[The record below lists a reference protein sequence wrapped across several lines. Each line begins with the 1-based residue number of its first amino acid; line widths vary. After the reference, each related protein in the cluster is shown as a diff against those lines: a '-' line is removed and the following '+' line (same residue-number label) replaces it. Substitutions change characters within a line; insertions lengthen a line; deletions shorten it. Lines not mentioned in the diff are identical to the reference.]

1 VGVRPDECRLARR
14 RSRFKAISP
23 NGYPEEVTQT
33 PVAPATAGDARP
45 GLSEGTGRRSRS
57 RSKVSAYVALTK
69 PRIIELLLVTTLP
82 AMVLAARG
90 LPHWSVVVATMVGG
104 TLAAGSA
111 NALNCYVDRDID
123 AVMRRT
129 GHRPLARDEVSPR
142 DALIFGILLGIGS
155 IALMASVTNLLAAGL
170 TVLAIAFYVII
181 YTMVL
186 KRRTAQNIVW
196 GGAAGCMP
204 VLIGW
209 AAVTDR
215 LAWAPVILF
224 AIVFFWTP
232 PHFWALAIR
241 YREDYARAGV
251 PMLPV
256 VATPLRVAREIVVY
270 SWLTVAT
277 SLALWP
283 VATGWIYGAL
293 AGLAGV
299 ALLVS
304 AHQLLARTKS
314 GGDVRPMRLFH
325 LSNSYLAFIFVA
337 VAVDTFVR

>member
-1 VGVRPDECRLARR
+1 VRARP
-14 RSRFKAISP
+14 SRFAS
-23 NGYPEEVTQT
+23 
-33 PVAPATAGDARP
+33 
-45 GLSEGTGRRSRS
+45 
-57 RSKVSAYVALTK
+57 YVALTK

-82 AMVLAARG
+82 TMILAAGG
-90 LPHWSVVVATMVGG
+90 LPDWTVVVATMVGG

-129 GHRPLARDEVSPR
+129 GHRPLARHDVTPR
-142 DALIFGILLGIGS
+142 GALIFGLVLG
-155 IALMASVTNLLAAGL
+155 AVAVTLMGATTNLLAAAL
-170 TVLAIAFYVII
+170 TALAIAFYVVV
-181 YTMVL
+181 YTMIL

-209 AAVTDR
+209 AAVTGS
-215 LAWAPVILF
+215 LAWAPAVLF
-224 AIVFFWTP
+224 AVVFFWTP

-256 VATPLRVAREIVVY
+256 VASPRRVAGEIVVY
-270 SWLTVAT
+270 SWLTVLA

-283 VATGWIYGAL
+283 IATGWVYGVL
-293 AGLAGV
+293 AAGAGAV
-299 ALLVS
+299 LLVAAQRLYRS
-304 AHQLLARTKS
+304 T
-314 GGDVRPMRLFH
+314 VRGTNAKAAMQLFH
-325 LSNSYLAFIFVA
+325 LSNSYLAFVFVA
-337 VAVDTFVR
+337 VAVDTFLR